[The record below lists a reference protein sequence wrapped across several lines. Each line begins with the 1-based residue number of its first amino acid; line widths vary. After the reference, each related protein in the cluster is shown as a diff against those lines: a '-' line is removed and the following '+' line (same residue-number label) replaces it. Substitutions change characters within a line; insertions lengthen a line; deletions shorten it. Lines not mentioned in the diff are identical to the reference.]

1 MILNIRNGSKQL
13 SPHSN
18 EMVYWISL
26 KLETTNSDIYLRLVN
41 AIKDAVPEPKETEQK
56 PNALGFQLKESEPES

>member
-13 SPHSN
+13 SPHSD

-26 KLETTNSDIYLRLVN
+26 KLETTNQNIYARLVS
-41 AIKDAVPEPKETEQK
+41 AIKDAVPEPKEAKQK
-56 PNALGFQLKESEPES
+56 QATIGFQMEETESES